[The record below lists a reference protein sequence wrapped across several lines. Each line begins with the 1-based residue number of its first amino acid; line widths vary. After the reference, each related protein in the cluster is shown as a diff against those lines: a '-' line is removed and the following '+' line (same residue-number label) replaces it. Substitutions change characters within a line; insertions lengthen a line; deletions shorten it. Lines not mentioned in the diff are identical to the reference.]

1 MGKSQSSVY
10 VKFDPTIYVTL
21 PPPGMVYPL
30 YGAKRGV
37 GVISAPVRAIYRGDM
52 TISDFHETEAP
63 NLWGKITH
71 AYGVVVWGYNIKIP
85 IIPIF

>member
-1 MGKSQSSVY
+1 MSHYPHLVWYTPFMG
-10 VKFDPTIYVTL
+10 L
-21 PPPGMVYPL
+21 
-30 YGAKRGV
+30 KRGV
-37 GVISAPVRAIYRGDM
+37 GVILAPVRDIYRGDM

-85 IIPIF
+85 VIPIF